1 MSLFA
6 RFSVALVSAFLV
18 SACVTPEVL
27 VPKNPIV
34 PDGVDFSG
42 RWQLSAE
49 SRESM
54 RQLDDVSLE
63 EPTDIVKEAKRAR
76 SGRSSRSSKTKSVHI
91 FLEAGSNLKI
101 TQTEYGLFVSFDRS
115 IVEEYQFGEN
125 RRVNVGPIVAAR
137 VSGWEGTSYV
147 IETLD
152 DEGAKLVERY
162 RLEERNARL
171 VRQVSLW
178 EDEEKTVDVELVYN
192 RD

>member
-27 VPKNPIV
+27 VPKDPIV

-49 SRESM
+49 SHESM

-76 SGRSSRSSKTKSVHI
+76 TGRSSRSSKSKAVHI

-101 TQTEYGLFVSFDRS
+101 TQTEYGIFISFDRS
-115 IVEEYQFGEN
+115 IVEEYRFGEN

-137 VSGWEGTSYV
+137 VSGWEGNSYV

-162 RLEERNARL
+162 RLQHENTKL
-171 VRQVSLW
+171 VRHVILW
-178 EDEEKTVDVELVYN
+178 EKDEKTLDVEQVYN
-192 RD
+192 QN